1 MEFLVEGAPRRIE
14 ITTLVIAG
22 WTGRDKAAV
31 EHHIAE
37 LAAIGVKRPRS
48 TPCFY
53 RLGANLLTAAPEVEV
68 VGEDSS
74 GEVEFVLVAES
85 GAMYVGVGSDH
96 TDRKVEGYGVT
107 VSKQMCPKPI
117 GRELWRF
124 AEVEKHWDRLVL
136 RSHVTRQG
144 RRRLYQEGAVS
155 GMLAP
160 RDLLARLAD
169 SGARLSPGTAMFCGT
184 LAVQGE
190 IGGGERF
197 EIELHDPLNNR
208 SLRHGYATRS
218 LTIAD

>member
-1 MEFLVEGAPRRIE
+1 ML
-14 ITTLVIAG
+14 TT
-22 WTGRDKAAV
+22 
-31 EHHIAE
+31 
-37 LAAIGVKRPRS
+37 
-48 TPCFY
+48 
-53 RLGANLLTAAPEVEV
+53 APEVDV

-74 GEVEFVLVAES
+74 GEVEFVLVAAPD
-85 GAMYVGVGSDH
+85 AMYVGVGSDH
-96 TDRKVEGYGVT
+96 TDRKAEAYGVT

-124 AEVEKHWDRLVL
+124 TDVEEHWDRLVL
-136 RSHVTRQG
+136 CSRVTRKG
-144 RRRLYQEGAVS
+144 KRRLYQEGAVS

-208 SLRHGYATRS
+208 SLRHAYATRS